1 MSLSNRI
8 IGLFCGLLT
17 PCAFALDASIDALY
31 WRATESFDWV
41 MINDRNVP
49 NQEVTYKTAN
59 FQFEPGFRLS
69 IGSQG
74 TVDTILSYTRYH
86 THINASAVG
95 KLTPTLLASK
105 MAQPSIGYFFKTG
118 QIEFSIDYHVIDA
131 ELAKAFEWDNRFVVS
146 PLIGLRCAFIDQTID
161 TSLQGDISVTENL
174 ENNFKAIGPK
184 AGVNTHYSF
193 YQCNQTQLKLFADF
207 DMAYLWGN
215 WSIKDVLVDSSNRTI
230 VINTHSRNQASL
242 GFETAIG
249 IDFVY
254 QNLSLK
260 LGFEM
265 IDWLNQFQ
273 IFDDGT
279 GGHSN
284 DLVLQGFTFG
294 FHYWF

>member
-17 PCAFALDASIDALY
+17 STAFAWDASIDALY

-49 NQEVTYKTAN
+49 NQDVTYKTAN

-69 IGSQG
+69 IGSEG
-74 TVDTILSYTRYH
+74 SWDTTLSYTRYH
-86 THINASAVG
+86 THMDASAAG

-131 ELAKAFEWDNRFVVS
+131 DFAKTFEWDNRVIVR
-146 PLIGLRCAFIDQTID
+146 PLVGIRGAWIDQTID

-174 ENNFKAIGPK
+174 KNNFKAIGPK
-184 AGVNTHYSF
+184 TGVNTQYTF
-193 YQCNQTQLKLFADF
+193 YQCHATQLQIFADF
-207 DMAYLWGN
+207 AMAYLWGN
-215 WSIKDVLVDSSNRTI
+215 WSIKDVLIDSNNRTI
-230 VINTHSRNQASL
+230 VINNNSRNQGSL

-249 IDFVY
+249 LNYVY

-284 DLVLQGFTFG
+284 DLVLQGFTLG
-294 FHYWF
+294 FNYQF